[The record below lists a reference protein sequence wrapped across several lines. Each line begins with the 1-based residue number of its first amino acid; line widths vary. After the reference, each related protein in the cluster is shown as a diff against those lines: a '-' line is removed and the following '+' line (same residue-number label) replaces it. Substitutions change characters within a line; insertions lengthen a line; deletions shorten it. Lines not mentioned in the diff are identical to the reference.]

1 MKNINMVFITDN
13 DFAILTGV
21 AIYSLKKHANKNCIY
36 NINIICNKVKDSYIL
51 RFKNLKTKRFII
63 NIIKVD
69 GSKYDNLKKDNLHV
83 STTAIFKFD
92 LPNIFPNLDKILYV
106 DGDVL
111 FQSDLINLYN
121 EDISKNY
128 AGVVIDYN
136 GLTYPSEFKKRL
148 RVKNKYYFNSGMLLL
163 NLKKL
168 REDNIPQKLIKY
180 RLYKNN
186 FYMDQDAFNVVFKDN
201 VKYLSL
207 NYNFVITCWRNF
219 EENIFIDFF
228 NLEKQVEK
236 IDYLK
241 NADIVHFASADKP
254 SKYIDV
260 PMASEWFK
268 YFNSSTFKNI
278 ELNRK
283 YLKKINPEHI
293 YFTNS
298 ELLTEDTLKSDNPS
312 VSVIIPSY
320 NARKYIYRT
329 IKSVTSQTLKNIE
342 IICVDDGSTDGTY
355 ERLEQLA
362 QEDSRI
368 KLFRQKN
375 QFAGVARNNGITKA
389 TGDYIVFLDSDDQLK
404 ENALMK
410 MYKKAIS
417 VDADIVITKAFS
429 LDDKTKKVSIDG
441 AGFSLNEKFLPNKD
455 VFNGEDIPKYIFNI
469 TGGNPWAKMFKRAF
483 IIYNQ
488 IKFLPIKRSEDFYF
502 VIIALAYANRITCIR
517 ERLLYYRINNSTS
530 LESTKDETPLL
541 FWEAN
546 MCLYNYLKEHNLF
559 EKYKQS
565 FLNNSLEKIIINFKN
580 VNSVISLEKI
590 LLLLKENAEPFFDF
604 YNQKKE
610 YWYSKANYEFAK
622 YLLSIPNIMKYF
634 NDILEENKKLK
645 EQLKR
650 ESTSGNIREKPKRI
664 KTPFKQKIKLIKKRG
679 IRYCIIRLFAGRK
692 AGDKYLTKKGLW

>member
-1 MKNINMVFITDN
+1 MDSINMVFITDDN
-13 DFAILTGV
+13 FAILTGI
-21 AIYSLKKHANKNCIY
+21 AIYSLKKHANKNYLY
-36 NINIICNKVKDSYIL
+36 NINIICNNVNDNYIL
-51 RFKNLKTKRFII
+51 RFKNLRSKKFKV

-69 GSKYDNLKKDNLHV
+69 GKKYEKLKKDNLHV

-92 LPNIFPNLDKILYV
+92 LPNIFPNLDKILYI

-111 FQSDLINLYN
+111 IQSDLINLYN

-128 AGVVIDYN
+128 AGVVIDFN
-136 GLTYPSEFKKRL
+136 GLTYPSEFKARL
-148 RVKNKYYFNSGMLLL
+148 KVKNKYYFNSGMLLL

-168 REDNIPQKLIKY
+168 REDNVAQKLIKY

-219 EENIFIDFF
+219 DEDVFVDFF
-228 NLEKQVEK
+228 GLKKQEKK

-260 PMASEWFK
+260 PMASDWFK
-268 YFNSSTFKNI
+268 YFKSSSFKDI
-278 ELNRK
+278 ELERK
-283 YLKKINPEHI
+283 YLKKINPSHV

-312 VSVIIPSY
+312 VSIIIPSY
-320 NARKYIYRT
+320 NARQYIYRT
-329 IKSVTSQTLKNIE
+329 IKSVTTQSLKNIE

-355 ERLEQLA
+355 ERLKELA
-362 QEDSRI
+362 LYDNRI
-368 KLFRQKN
+368 KLFKQQN
-375 QFAGVARNNGITKA
+375 QYAGVARNNGIQKA
-389 TGDYIVFLDSDDQLK
+389 LGDYIVFLDSDDQLK

-417 VDADIVITKAFS
+417 TDADIVITKAFS

-441 AGFSLNEKFLPNKD
+441 AGFSLNEKFLPGKD
-455 VFNGEDIPKYIFNI
+455 VFNGDDIPKYIFNI
-469 TGGNPWAKMFKRAF
+469 TGGNPWAKMFKRSF
-483 IIYNQ
+483 IISNQ

-502 VIIALAYANRITCIR
+502 VIIALAYASRITCVK
-517 ERLLYYRINNSTS
+517 ERLLYYRINNSKS

-565 FLNNSLEKIIINFKN
+565 FLNNSLDKIIINFKN

-590 LLLLKENAEPFFDF
+590 LYLLKENAETFFDF
-604 YNQKKE
+604 YNHKGE
-610 YWYSKANYEFAK
+610 YWHSKSNYDFAK
-622 YLLSIPNIMKYF
+622 YLLSIPNITKYF
-634 NDILEENKKLK
+634 NDILEENRRLKAQLKKESNNLK
-645 EQLKR
+645 ERSK
-650 ESTSGNIREKPKRI
+650 KI
-664 KTPFKQKIKLIKKRG
+664 KTPFKQKLKLIKKRG